1 MRSLVLAL
9 SCVVSSLGLFSGEAW
24 SSDGLN
30 CRAPALRYSEAMVCN
45 DPGITV
51 LYREMK
57 AAYELVRPAAIA
69 IDPGVATRQ
78 AEWEHMLLT
87 QCGNT
92 QCLRAGLLARTSQ
105 LQQALV
111 NVNAIRQARGEP
123 PVQLGLRPDTD
134 VQRTL
139 ASPRDGYAQTSSSEP
154 AHASWRSNGNPKQ
167 YRDRSGGLE
176 AELTQGASSSPQPP
190 RQVDAA
196 ESNRQRQ
203 ITPDAERTTPAL
215 AQQATTGRSDTAND
229 TLSAKIAPVEE
240 RPTAIASAPTMPAGA
255 HAVKIANATDSTPS
269 QPPPAATYAWQKLG
283 TATTGFLTAAQ
294 AEQPVVPQNKMNDA
308 ALTNTGQAQAK
319 PNKTGYGI
327 WEKTWIFLKAS
338 LAYLLILNTVAMIVV
353 SCVSPYKLFTN
364 HTDVLYVVGTAV
376 IAFFSG
382 ALSGDLLG
390 ITITLACF
398 GVVALHT
405 FRTIPFPLLAAAL
418 LFAKFY
424 LLVFA
429 GMYILII
436 VLIAGVIGAF
446 FAQRKPSTVNT
457 AASMFT
463 AGATGFFMTRLLVK
477 MTRRLVLDPTTV
489 SFEAYRLGITSSMK
503 AHKAQ
508 RIWPR
513 KNESTDR

>member
-1 MRSLVLAL
+1 MRSLVSAFL
-9 SCVVSSLGLFSGEAW
+9 CVVSSLGLFPGEAW

-30 CRAPALRYSEAMVCN
+30 CRAPALRYNETMVCN
-45 DPGITV
+45 DPAIAM
-51 LYREMK
+51 LYRDMRT
-57 AAYELVRPAAIA
+57 AYELARPAASA

-78 AEWEHMLLT
+78 AEWENMLLT

-92 QCLRAGLLARTSQ
+92 HCLRAGLLARTIQ
-105 LQQALV
+105 LHQALI

-123 PVQLGLRPDTD
+123 PLQPGPRPETD
-134 VQRTL
+134 PQRTQ
-139 ASPRDGYAQTSSSEP
+139 ASPRDAYTHKSSSEP
-154 AHASWRSNGNPKQ
+154 PHASLPPNGNPKQ
-167 YRDRSGGLE
+167 YSDRSVGLA
-176 AELTQGASSSPQPP
+176 AELPQGASSSPQPP

-196 ESNRQRQ
+196 EPNRQRQ

-215 AQQATTGRSDTAND
+215 AQKATTGGSDTSND

-240 RPTAIASAPTMPAGA
+240 RPTAIASAPAMPAGA
-255 HAVKIANATDSTPS
+255 HAVKTATAIDSTTS
-269 QPPPAATYAWQKLG
+269 QPPPAATSAWQKLG
-283 TATTGFLTAAQ
+283 TATTGILAAAQ
-294 AEQPVVPQNKMNDA
+294 AEQPVVLQNKMNDA
-308 ALTNTGQAQAK
+308 PLTNTGQAQAR

-327 WEKTWIFLKAS
+327 WEKTWFFLKAS

-353 SCVSPYKLFTN
+353 SCVTPYKLFTN

-457 AASMFT
+457 AASMVT

-477 MTRRLVLDPTTV
+477 MTRRLVLDPITV
-489 SFEAYRLGITSSMK
+489 SFEAYRLGTTLSMN
-503 AHKAQ
+503 AHQAQ

-513 KNESTDR
+513 KNENTGR